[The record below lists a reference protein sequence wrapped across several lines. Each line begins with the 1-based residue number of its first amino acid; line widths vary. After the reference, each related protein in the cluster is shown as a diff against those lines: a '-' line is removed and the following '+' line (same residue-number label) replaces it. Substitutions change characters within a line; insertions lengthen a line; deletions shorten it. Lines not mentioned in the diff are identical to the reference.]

1 MTFRFGVLQA
11 WATLLCCLLGLAML
25 PGGAAAQTPS
35 LPLAQALSYRPLGEA
50 LLSFQQATG
59 LDLTYDPEVVAG
71 KWTRSV
77 SPEMTSPEAVL
88 QAMLQGTGLMFFR
101 LSSGTYALQA
111 KDRAAAQRGSLAGYV
126 LDKATGVPLPRANVR
141 LADASSRGAATDAGG
156 VFNIATLLPGRYV
169 LEISHVGY
177 ETAVDTVQ
185 VRPDERTELRVGL
198 AARTVPITPIIV
210 ENFQAFD
217 HLRALTN
224 TAEREELTQA
234 NALGTR
240 DAVRSINSLTGVR
253 VGDAMAD
260 VHIQGGEAGEHQF
273 RLDGVPIFEP
283 VHLRGLLGAFNPFA
297 LQRIVVHKA
306 GFSVLEGSQ
315 LSGVI
320 DAEHA
325 LSSPDGHPL
334 DVQADP
340 LSLNARMNLHA
351 GSSDGLRAQFMAAY
365 RTSLWNVYSPARLD
379 SLLLDWNTPDQF
391 LMRASLLPLRDR
403 APLRYQELVQRFDSL
418 PPPAVPDL
426 GFTDVHAAARLQLRP
441 GNTLYASYYRGDN
454 RLDSRRLAAA
464 FDTTN
469 QALPNPDRYTWFN
482 ENAQARWSLLLAPR
496 LLLSTRLRS
505 SLYDL
510 AHDYNALDNQNTFVY
525 FFPRE
530 RVQVVFDLT
539 PADDGNRMRETALD
553 ATLDLDH
560 GGGGASVG
568 FEAARTTHRFT
579 MNDAFTRSIIHDA
592 TAWRAAVFAEE
603 KLRLGSRLTL
613 TAGARLT
620 YLDQRQAVYA
630 EPRLDVRYQ
639 FTTPLGLLAVR
650 GATGLYRQFVNQFD
664 ISSISPSAL
673 FPAIRFWMPV
683 DSSIAPPKAYH
694 AALDLLLQPSD
705 AWSFRLESYYKR
717 QPHLLRIDYPVL
729 WERDFDV
736 EDQPVPTITSQAEF
750 LQSGEGYAY
759 GAALVIERVGEKTR
773 ASARYEYNL
782 ARREYAFEDSVRFE
796 NVPWS
801 EPHRLDL
808 ALDWTPARRFIATVR
823 WRSIWGRSWG
833 FRRAYYDF
841 LGSDPT
847 QSAVYGAF
855 DFRDPDRHRLP
866 VFSQLD
872 LGAAYTQRFGPAA
885 VQLRLDLLNATG
897 RRNVADRSLLQVLQ
911 GPEVAFEPA
920 ARRLMP
926 RTFSMALRLQW

>member
-1 MTFRFGVLQA
+1 MLGA
-11 WATLLCCLLGLAML
+11 ALLL
-25 PGGAAAQTPS
+25 PGPAAAQTHP
-35 LPLAQALSYRPLGEA
+35 PPVAEALSYRPLSEA
-50 LLSFQQATG
+50 LLALQTATG
-59 LDLTYDPEVVAG
+59 IDLSYDPQVVAR

-77 SPEMTSPEAVL
+77 RPADDAPENIL
-88 QAMLQGTGLMFFR
+88 RAMLQGTGLAYYQ
-101 LSSGTYALQA
+101 LSTGTYAIQEEHTL
-111 KDRAAAQRGSLAGYV
+111 RRGSLQGYV
-126 LDKATGVPLPRANVR
+126 LDDATGSPLPRANVQ
-141 LADASSRGAATDAGG
+141 LADASGRGAATDGRGA
-156 VFNIATLLPGRYV
+156 FHISTLPPGRYV
-169 LEISHVGY
+169 VKVSHVGY

-185 VRPDERTELRVGL
+185 VTPDAPTEVRVGL
-198 AARTVPITPIIV
+198 QARLLPVTITPIIV
-210 ENFQAFD
+210 ENALVFD
-217 HLRALTN
+217 NLRVLAN
-224 TAEREELTQA
+224 TATREELTQP
-234 NALGTR
+234 NALGTP
-240 DAVRSINSLTGVR
+240 DAVRSIDVLPGVR

-260 VHIQGGEAGEHQF
+260 VHIQGSEAGEHQF

-441 GNTLYASYYRGDN
+441 GNSLYASYYRGDN

-603 KLRLGSRLTL
+603 KLRLGPRLTL

-705 AWSFRLESYYKR
+705 AWSLRLESYYKR
-717 QPHLLRIDYPVL
+717 QPHLLRVDYPVL

-759 GAALVIERVGEKTR
+759 GAAFVIERVGEKTR